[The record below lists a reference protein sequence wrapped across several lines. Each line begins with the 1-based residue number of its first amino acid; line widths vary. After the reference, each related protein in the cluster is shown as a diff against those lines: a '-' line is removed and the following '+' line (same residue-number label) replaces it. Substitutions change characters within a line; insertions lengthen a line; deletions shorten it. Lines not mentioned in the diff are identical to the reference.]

1 MQKPVVILLGS
12 LLLGAGLIFA
22 LARNDK
28 SRLVPPSP
36 ANGPVADSDQSDE
49 PSPTERAE
57 PLMLYCA
64 ASNRAVID
72 AIVTQYQKECGR
84 EVQVQYGP
92 SQTLLSS
99 LEVSGK
105 GDLYLPADSSYVHMA
120 SEKQLVEEVLPLA
133 KMHAVV
139 AVAKGNPKNIQSFDD
154 LLKPEIKLVQANPDA
169 AAIGK
174 VVRDT
179 LQAQGNWEPLHKNTM
194 AFRMTVNDSAND
206 VALGAADA
214 AIVYDAVLH
223 GNGKVDALKIKEL
236 EGASSDV
243 QLSVVKSTRQPANA
257 LHFARYVAAADRG
270 LKLYADNGFEVLGGD
285 KWSDAPEL
293 SIFAGS
299 MLRPAIEKT
308 IIAFE
313 QREGIRVN
321 RVYNG
326 CGILVA
332 QMKAGQHPDAYFACD
347 KEFMSQ
353 VPDLFPAPVDVSQN
367 ELVILVQKGNPQNIK
382 SLKDLSHAGL
392 RVGVGHEKQ
401 CAMGWLT
408 QNTLREGGIEKEVMA
423 NVKVQSPTG
432 DMLVNQMQAGSLDA
446 AVVYLSN
453 AAGAGEKLDAV
464 RIFGLQCSIATQPFA
479 VAVDSPRAQL
489 ASRLFQ
495 RLQSAQSKA
504 TFLAEGFR
512 WSDDLTSTDKH
523 E

>member
-1 MQKPVVILLGS
+1 MQKSSLILLGS
-12 LLLGAGLIFA
+12 LLLLVGLAFA
-22 LARNDK
+22 LARNDQT
-28 SRLVPPSP
+28 RRAPPPPTTDASGSSP
-36 ANGPVADSDQSDE
+36 QQGSSANGKPQEA
-49 PSPTERAE
+49 
-57 PLMLYCA
+57 LMLYCA
-64 ASNRAVID
+64 ASNRSVIE
-72 AIVTQYQKECGR
+72 AIIAQYKAECGR
-84 EVQVQYGP
+84 DVQVQFGP
-92 SQTLLSS
+92 SQTLLTS

-105 GDLYLPADSSYVHMA
+105 GDLFLPADSSYIDMA
-120 SEKQLVEEVLPLA
+120 KEKNLVAEVLPLA
-133 KMHAVV
+133 KMNAVV

-174 VVRDT
+174 VVREKM
-179 LQAQGNWEPLHKNTM
+179 QSQGLWDQLSKATV
-194 AFRMTVNDSAND
+194 AFRMTVNDAAND

-223 GNGKVDALKIKEL
+223 GNSKVDAIKIKEL
-236 EGASSDV
+236 DGATSDV
-243 QLSVVKSTRQPANA
+243 CLAVAKSTTQAPDA
-257 LHFARYVAAADRG
+257 LHFARYASANDRG
-270 LKLYADNGFEVLGGD
+270 LKHYASGGFETLPGD
-285 KWSDAPEL
+285 QWSDIPEL

-313 QREGIRVN
+313 HREGVRVN

-332 QMKAGQHPDAYFACD
+332 QMQAGQHPDAYFACD
-347 KEFMSQ
+347 KEFMDK
-353 VPDLFPAPVDVSQN
+353 VPDLFPAPVDISQN
-367 ELVILVQKGNPQNIK
+367 ELVILVQKGNPHNIK
-382 SLKDLSHAGL
+382 NLRDLGNAGL
-392 RVGVGHEKQ
+392 RVGIGHEKQ

-408 QNTLREGGIEKEVMA
+408 QNTLREGGVEQVVMA

-432 DMLVNQMQAGSLDA
+432 DMLVNQMQTGSLDA

-464 RIFGLQCSIATQPFA
+464 RIFGLPCSVATQPFA
-479 VAVDSPRAQL
+479 VAIDSPRPRL
-489 ASRLFQ
+489 AGRLFE
-495 RLQSAQSKA
+495 RIQSAESKS

-512 WSDDLTSTDKH
+512 WSSDLTSTDKH